1 MELKTVIL
9 YKNDEKVIV
18 NAGAQESAYR
28 ADGWTDK
35 TEEKPKAKKK

>member
-1 MELKTVIL
+1 MELKTIAL
-9 YKNDEKVIV
+9 HKGDEKVIV
-18 NAGAQESAYR
+18 NEGAQESAYR